1 MNNSTPINV
10 PPDGMLP
17 HFQAMFDQFL
27 LQYQQQSNCNELR
40 TPPTSSSTSS
50 ELESFSNEEC
60 TEPPD
65 LTRTS
70 SESSTTSTTASN
82 CKKRKIPSAHRHFRC
97 KPLKLTFK
105 EFTERLKGKLSV
117 DESELKLLELF
128 PSLHDFRKKFV
139 IPLTEKYP
147 GDKEIELMDCDKD
160 FCSEFV
166 ASYKYLFVEGCHI
179 SREQRIA
186 GFTPKDNEERTMY
199 CVLIRA
205 LWEIVGKFAITRAIT
220 IQLKITFTNFTIRL

>member
-1 MNNSTPINV
+1 MNTSSPING
-10 PPDGMLP
+10 PDGMLL
-17 HFQAMFDQFL
+17 QLQSMFDQFRV
-27 LQYQQQSNCNELR
+27 QFQQQSNSNELQ
-40 TPPTSSSTSS
+40 TPTSTVGTLSS
-50 ELESFSNEEC
+50 ELKSFSTEEC
-60 TEPPD
+60 TEPD

-70 SESSTTSTTASN
+70 SESSTSSTTASN

-128 PSLHDFRKKFV
+128 PSLHDFRKKLI